1 MQKLLFILVAG
12 LIFSSAAIH
21 AQKPEVVTSKKAGWH
36 KIGEA
41 KVDFKT
47 DKDEFLILGADK
59 FKALRVKVTDAAVH
73 MEDMQ
78 VQYEGGATEDIS
90 LRSDF
95 RSGSKSRVIDLKN
108 NSAELKKVSFVYH
121 TVPNSKADKAHIE
134 LWGLK

>member
-1 MQKLLFILVAG
+1 MQKFLFILTAA
-12 LIFSSAAIH
+12 LIFSSVAVH
-21 AQKPEVVTSKKAGWH
+21 AQKPEVVTNKKAGWH

-41 KVDFKT
+41 KVDFKS

-59 FKALRVKVTDAAVH
+59 FKALRVQVTDAPVH

-78 VQYEGGATEDIS
+78 VQYEGGTKEDIS

-95 RSGSKSRVIDLKN
+95 KTGSKSRVIDLKN

>member
-1 MQKLLFILVAG
+1 MQKFLFILAAA
-12 LIFSSAAIH
+12 LIFSSVALQ
-21 AQKPEVVTSKKAGWH
+21 AQKPEVITNKKAGWH

-41 KVDFKT
+41 KVDFKS

-59 FKALRVKVTDAAVH
+59 FKALRVEVTDAPVH
-73 MEDMQ
+73 MEDME
-78 VQYEGGATEDIS
+78 VQYEGGTKEDIS

-95 RSGSKSRVIDLKN
+95 KTGSKSRVIDLKN
-108 NSAELKKVSFVYH
+108 NNAELKKVSFVYH